1 MPCGCGYWGGVTD
14 HRGQFWNDMRLAWV
28 LAFLLA
34 TPLFDPVLPPLTD
47 VLGHMGRYKVQLDL
61 ATSPALQQFYDFNW
75 QVIGNLGVDLLII
88 PVAALFGIELGV
100 KLIVIATVILS
111 AIGMINIAKQVHGH
125 VPPTA
130 YFALPLILGHHF
142 TFGFI
147 NYALSMA
154 LAMNAFALWVY
165 LANTGRFRLR
175 AILFLPIGLILWLC
189 HIFGLGF
196 LGILCGAFEL
206 VRLRSTGKNWVA
218 TLMQTVI
225 TCLPLTL
232 ALIPMIIWRSQEGA
246 GMTGDWFNMRIKLV
260 WLLRVFRDRFA
271 FLDIASVVII
281 LGVLIMI
288 LRTRMTPRVA
298 GLALGAAILMVIFIG
313 LPRILLSSAYA
324 DMRLLPFALAMGVL
338 VINIETSFKV
348 KRTIAC
354 LAFIFVAV
362 RIVFTT
368 VSFDMYDNQHQ
379 RSLAAIDH
387 IPKGARLLSLVGMEC
402 GMPWSTHRMEHL
414 PALALVRK
422 QAFSNDQ
429 WAVAGAQL
437 LTIKKAD
444 APGFVEDPAQL
455 VVPNNCL
462 RPDWRTIDEALKSFP
477 RAAFDY
483 VWLIKPPS
491 FNGDLDEDMTLIWN
505 SSNDRLYRVNRRP
518 KS

>member
-14 HRGQFWNDMRLAWV
+14 PAATFWYDRRFHWAV
-28 LAFLLA
+28 AVLLA
-34 TPLFDPVLPPLTD
+34 LPLFWPSLPPLTD
-47 VLGHMGRYKVQLDL
+47 ALGHMGRYKVQLDL
-61 ATSPALQQFYDFNW
+61 ATSPALKQFYDFHW

-88 PVAALFGIELGV
+88 PMAALFGIELGV

-130 YFALPLILGHHF
+130 FFALPLILGHHF

-154 LAMNAFALWVY
+154 LALNAFALWVY
-165 LANTGRFRLR
+165 LANSGRLKLR
-175 AILFLPIGLILWLC
+175 AVLFVPIGLILWLC

-196 LGILCGAFEL
+196 LGVMCGAFEL
-206 VRLRSTGKNWVA
+206 VRLRSEGKSWIA
-218 TLMQTVI
+218 TFTQTIVH
-225 TCLPLTL
+225 CLPLTL
-232 ALIPMIIWRSQEGA
+232 ALIPMLVWRSQEGA
-246 GMTGDWFNMRIKLV
+246 GMTGDWFNMRVKFV
-260 WLLRVFRDRFA
+260 WLLRVFRDRWMMID
-271 FLDIASVVII
+271 LASLAVV
-281 LGVLIMI
+281 LGVLIMGW
-288 LRTRMTPRVA
+288 RTRLNARVA
-298 GLALGAAILMVIFIG
+298 GLALGAVILMVIFIG

-324 DMRLLPFALAMGVL
+324 DMRLLPFALAMGIL
-338 VINIETSFKV
+338 AV
-348 KRTIAC
+348 KLEMRPKMLRIM
-354 LAFIFVAV
+354 AFAAFTFFGVRVAA
-362 RIVFTT
+362 TT
-368 VSFDMYDNQHQ
+368 VSFSFYDARHQ
-379 RSLAAIDH
+379 SALTVIDT

-402 GMPWSTHRMEHL
+402 GIPWSTQRMEHL

-422 QAFSNDQ
+422 EAFSNEQ

-455 VVPNNCL
+455 VVPQNCP
-462 RPDWRTIDEALKSFP
+462 RPDWRTIDDALQTFP

-483 VWLIKPPS
+483 LWLIAPPAYTQEKTD
-491 FNGDLDEDMTLIWN
+491 GMTLIWTN
-505 SSNDRLYRVNRRP
+505 GQDMLYRVNPRP